1 MKYYRIDDF
10 SLHEI
15 DPAQYAGWVAAG
27 NPRAGRFAP
36 VPVAPAYDPTTHTCE
51 WANGKW
57 LLTAIRPSSRK
68 VWPTN
73 AHFWAEFTP
82 GEQVAIAARQEGPV
96 RALLISFSVWP
107 AEMWSDDERVV
118 KAMQA
123 LVAVGA
129 ITPGRA
135 EEILKP
141 SA

>member
-1 MKYYRIDDF
+1 MKILTNPLYPGQVIEESDQVRID
-10 SLHEI
+10 HMTTHG
-15 DPAQYAGWVAAG
+15 GWVATD
-27 NPRAGRFAP
+27 PPPEKP
-36 VPVAPAYDPTTHTCE
+36 VPKPT
-51 WANGKW
+51 
-57 LLTAIRPSSRK
+57 RK